1 MTYSPLAGTYIS
13 KSVLFRKRI
22 ISTPNIGNWN
32 ILETE
37 DFSLQYVSPSQ
48 QTLKQNELGTRKKA
62 SMEASELRGIQS
74 L

>member
-1 MTYSPLAGTYIS
+1 M
-13 KSVLFRKRI
+13 
-22 ISTPNIGNWN
+22 PNIGNWN

-48 QTLKQNELGTRKKA
+48 QTSKQNELGMRKKA